1 MRVPVTN
8 AQYARAVS
16 EGACTPPQNRRWDNP
31 QFALQP
37 VTDVTWH
44 QAQAYTRWVG
54 GRLPTEAEWE
64 KAARGTDGRKY
75 PWGNDEP
82 TPELCN
88 YYGSGLGTWTD
99 VGSYPKGAS
108 PYGVLDMAGN
118 VYDWTADWYDKSY
131 YKGSAPRNPT
141 GPAEGTA
148 RTLRGGSWDD
158 SGSYVRCAPRGGS
171 YPDNDFDDFGFR
183 VIFSSPGW

>member
-8 AQYARAVS
+8 AQYRRGVEA
-16 EGACTPPQNRRWDNP
+16 GACERPNNSRWDNP
-31 QFALQP
+31 QFAQHP
-37 VTDVTWH
+37 VTDITWF
-44 QAQAYTRWVG
+44 QAQEYAKWVG

-64 KAARGTDGRKY
+64 KAARGTDGREY

-118 VYDWTADWYDKSY
+118 VWEWTSSQYRYYPYDADDGREDTESD
-131 YKGSAPRNPT
+131 AR
-141 GPAEGTA
+141 
-148 RTLRGGSWDD
+148 RTLRGGSWGNFGLD
-158 SGSYVRCAPRGGS
+158 VRCAARDGGFPVGS
-171 YPDNDFDDFGFR
+171 YGYSGFR
-183 VIFSSPGW
+183 VIFSSPGC